1 MQLKRKIYCH
11 WDICRFVTEQHLLK
25 DGGYT
30 LSVTESNK
38 YELMIFLGKS
48 DSGSG
53 YEVRVYK
60 AQPADNYVP
69 HEFDN
74 NVTRYEENDEYVT
87 FFFENF
93 EYAHEFV
100 TISVHMHKEFKTR
113 PVQEIRR

>member
-11 WDICRFVTEQHLLK
+11 WDICRFVTEEHLLK

-38 YELMIFLGKS
+38 YEIMIFLGKN
-48 DSGSG
+48 DDGSG

-60 AQPADNYVP
+60 AHPTDKYVP

-74 NVTRYEENDEYVT
+74 NVTRYEENEEYVA
-87 FFFENF
+87 FFFED
-93 EYAHEFV
+93 YASANEFITLV
-100 TISVHMHKEFKTR
+100 IHVHKEFRRR
-113 PVQEIRR
+113 PVREIKH

>member
-1 MQLKRKIYCH
+1 MQLEKKIYCH
-11 WDICRFVTEQHLLK
+11 WDICRFVTEEHVLQ

-48 DSGSG
+48 DNGCE

-60 AQPADNYVP
+60 AASTDKYVP
-69 HEFDN
+69 HEFDDK
-74 NVTRYEENDEYVT
+74 VKRHQENDEYVT

-93 EYAHEFV
+93 KDALEFV
-100 TISVHMHKEFKTR
+100 TVVIYVHEEFKRR
-113 PVQEIRR
+113 PVEEIKH